1 MSGVRIVLL
10 CEDSQTDSF
19 VRRFLKH
26 RNFRARDINT
36 LPIPQGSGSGE
47 QWVRTRYP
55 AELRAIRGRQG
66 AYLIVVTDADVHT
79 TQDRRVQLDEECTQK
94 NVAVRT
100 TDDPVV
106 VAVPRRSIETWL
118 AYLDGNE
125 VDEATTYPK
134 LARERDCDRH
144 AQRLYAMCHQEQQLA
159 EPSPPS
165 LAEACQ
171 EYPRLRR

>member
-26 RNFRARDINT
+26 RNFRARDIKT
-36 LPIPQGSGSGE
+36 LPIPQGGGSGE

-55 AELRAIRGRQG
+55 KELRAIRQRQD
-66 AYLIVVTDADVHT
+66 AYLVVVTDADVHS
-79 TQDRRVQLDEECTQK
+79 TQDRRTQLDEECTDK

-100 TDDPVV
+100 VDDPVIM
-106 VAVPRRSIETWL
+106 AVPRRNIETWF
-118 AYLDGNE
+118 AYLDGRE
-125 VDEATTYPK
+125 VDEVIAYPK
-134 LARERDCDRH
+134 LARERDCDPH
-144 AQRLYAMCHQEQQLA
+144 AQRLHAMCHVEQRLA

-165 LAEACQ
+165 LAEACR
-171 EYPRLRR
+171 EYARLRR

>member
-26 RNFRARDINT
+26 RNFRAREINT
-36 LPIPQGSGSGE
+36 LPILRGSGSAE
-47 QWVRTRYP
+47 QWVRMRYP
-55 AELRAIRGRQG
+55 KELRAIRGRRD
-66 AYLIVVTDADVHT
+66 AYLVVVTDADVHSAR
-79 TQDRRVQLDEECTQK
+79 DRRNQLDEECTQK

-100 TDDPVV
+100 AGDPVII
-106 VAVPRRSIETWL
+106 AVPRRNIDTWF

-125 VDEATTYPK
+125 VDEATAYPK

-144 AQRLYAMCHQEQQLA
+144 AQRLYAMCHVEQRLA

-165 LAEACQ
+165 LAEACR
-171 EYPRLRR
+171 EYARLQR